1 MEKIFK
7 IIQCSHPSITNI
19 AHYTISLSTTSTL
32 FLNTVRD
39 SNSTTSLQPLPGVH
53 FPSVHFHDLN
63 VRLQNWLPALE
74 NWGLMKKA
82 KWANEL
88 NSKKSKYYFLNTF
101 FFFKVTYSLFECWF
115 TRLRTWGWEC
125 SLRFM
130 LKGWPLAKCIPSIR
144 RANCCCHLPLSA
156 EEVNRVKQRANYSKA
171 EAAGC
176 SAHSIINFYGSL
188 RYRIDDGLNS

>member
-1 MEKIFK
+1 M
-7 IIQCSHPSITNI
+7 QPSIYHQYCPLHHLPKYDI
-19 AHYTISLSTTSTL
+19 YP
-32 FLNTVRD
+32 FLKHCQGQQ
-39 SNSTTSLQPLPGVH
+39 LHH
-53 FPSVHFHDLN
+53 FPAAPPKRSFSKCSFSWSKCSSTKLASCTGKLGINEKGKVSE
-63 VRLQNWLPALE
+63 WIKLE
-74 NWGLMKKA
+74 KKQI
-82 KWANEL
+82 L
-88 NSKKSKYYFLNTF
+88 FFKYVSFFF
-101 FFFKVTYSLFECWF
+101 FFFKVTYSLFECWL